1 MSNQV
6 SGVLESNGRSGGFL
20 RDPGHNYQAR
30 PSDARISDALCRKF
44 ELRGGEEIVGEGASG
59 GKGGKRRGVELTTID
74 AICGIAPDHYV
85 ARVPFEEL
93 PVIDPTEAIRL
104 ETPGGPSAMRIV
116 DLMTPIGFG
125 QRGMIV
131 AAPRTGKTILLQQFA
146 AGVAT
151 NHPDARLIV
160 LLVDERPEEVTH
172 MRKSINGEVVAS
184 SNDSD
189 VNSHVRIAR
198 LVIDR
203 AKRLVESG
211 QKVFLLLDSL
221 TRVGR
226 AFNAAIRSSGRVMSG
241 GIDIRALTEPKTIFG
256 AARNIEGGGSLTI
269 IASALIE
276 TGSRMDDVI
285 FNEFKGTGN
294 MEIML
299 TRELANQR
307 IFPAIDMEASGTR
320 KEELLL
326 SPEALEVSY
335 KLRRNAI
342 GKGPRHAMEMMLDLM
357 NRYPTNQEL
366 VQQMGR
372 AGIR

>member
-1 MSNQV
+1 VSNQV
-6 SGVLESNGRSGGFL
+6 SGVFESNGRSGGFL
-20 RDPGHNYQAR
+20 RDPSQNCRVR
-30 PSDARISDALCRKF
+30 PTDARISDALCRKL
-44 ELRGGEEIVGEGASG
+44 ELRGGEEIVGALSASTKN
-59 GKGGKRRGVELTTID
+59 GKNRAPEVLSVET
-74 AICGIAPDHYV
+74 ICGLPADDYA
-85 ARVPFEEL
+85 ARIPFEDL
-93 PVIDPTEAIRL
+93 PVIDPNRAIRL
-104 ETPGGPSAMRIV
+104 ETEGGPPAMRIV

-146 AGVAT
+146 AGVAA

-160 LLVDERPEEVTH
+160 LLIDERPEEVTH
-172 MRKSINGEVVAS
+172 MRKSVIGEVVAS

-189 VNSHVRIAR
+189 VASHVRIAR
-198 LVIDR
+198 LVTER
-203 AKRLVESG
+203 AKRLVEAG
-211 QKVFLLLDSL
+211 QDVFVLLDSL

-226 AFNAAIRSSGRVMSG
+226 AFNAAIRSSGRIMSG
-241 GIDIRALTEPKTIFG
+241 GIDIRALNEPKTIFG
-256 AARNIEGGGSLTI
+256 AARNIEDGGSLTI

-335 KLRRNAI
+335 KLRRNVV
-342 GKGPRHAMEMMLDLM
+342 GKGARHAMEMLLDLL
-357 NRYPTNQEL
+357 NRYPSNAEL
-366 VQQMGR
+366 IQAVGR
-372 AGIR
+372 QGVR